1 MDKCCIC
8 PRECGVNRNIA
19 GGFCGEKKLKIAHI
33 MFHHWEEPPISGDE
47 NSLGSGAIFF
57 SGCNLKCVYCQ
68 NWEISNNQEGKTVS
82 TSELVDIF
90 KKLESAGANNINL
103 VTPTHFAEEIIEAL
117 KIYKPQVPVVW
128 NTSGYEKP
136 ETIEELRGLVDI
148 FLTDIRYF
156 SPEIA
161 KKYSLAEDYFD
172 FASRAVKKMREV
184 AGQDKFNDGLMEKG
198 VIIRLLVLPNMTTE
212 AIKILDWIK
221 DNLGNATIVSI
232 MNQYFPCYKAKD
244 YPEINRKVRGIEY
257 SRVVRYAE
265 KLGFNNAYTQ
275 DNSSASQEYVPN
287 FKGEKPFKF

>member
-8 PRECGVNRNIA
+8 PRECGVNRNIS

-47 NSLGSGAIFF
+47 NFVGSGAIFF

-68 NWEISNNQEGKTVS
+68 NWEISNNKEGKAVS
-82 TSELVDIF
+82 VSELVDIF
-90 KKLESAGANNINL
+90 KKLECAGANNINL

-136 ETIEELRGLVDI
+136 ETIEKLRGLVDI

-156 SPEIA
+156 SPETA

-172 FASRAVKKMREV
+172 CASCAVKKMREV
-184 AGQDKFNDGLMEKG
+184 VGQDKFNGGLMKKG

-212 AIKILDWIK
+212 AIKILDWIN
-221 DNLGNATIVSI
+221 DNLGNKTIVSI

-244 YPEINRKVRGIEY
+244 YPEINRKVREIEY
-257 SRVVRYAE
+257 SRVVHYAE

-275 DNSSASQEYVPN
+275 EKTSASQEYVPN
-287 FKGEKPFKF
+287 FKGKKPFKF